1 MIELDCQVV
10 SWSYPKPTISWSK
23 FRGGHNYESITKAH
37 QYQFLQIGIEDC
49 LIGDRF
55 TCLVENQLGNVTRSY
70 EIVLSKSKVAMIN
83 ETRRRRLVTFGAFA
97 SGFTLVFIVIICLYL
112 FCFKGGRIKNMTILN
127 QQQQQRR
134 PTGDG
139 NRKRVRFAGDVN
151 IQMASSLGSII
162 INNNNNNSNNNNS
175 GSSLSE
181 ERPLIGSDG
190 KC

>member
-55 TCLVENQLGNVTRSY
+55 TCLVENQLGNVTRTY

-112 FCFKGGRIKNMTILN
+112 FCFKGGRIKNIAIFN
-127 QQQQQRR
+127 QQQKQPQRR

-151 IQMASSLGSII
+151 IQMASSLGSI
-162 INNNNNNSNNNNS
+162 NNNSNNNNS
-175 GSSLSE
+175 GSSISE
-181 ERPLIGSDG
+181 ERPLIGNDR